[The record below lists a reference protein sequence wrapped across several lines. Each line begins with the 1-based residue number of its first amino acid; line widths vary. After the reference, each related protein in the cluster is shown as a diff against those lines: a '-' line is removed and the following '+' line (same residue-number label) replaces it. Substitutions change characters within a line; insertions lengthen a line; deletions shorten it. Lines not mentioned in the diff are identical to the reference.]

1 MCGSIPAGGV
11 VISLDEVVPGL
22 LPGDALST
30 ADYPPRPRAFSI
42 GALRRLQVR
51 EGCDQRRS
59 ALFRFRDS
67 GRLLYAWTVFGPRP
81 SRALRVRAE
90 AILDSLRIAPLR

>member
-1 MCGSIPAGGV
+1 M
-11 VISLDEVVPGL
+11 ISLGEVVPGL
-22 LPGDALST
+22 VPGDAVLK
-30 ADYPPRPRAFSI
+30 ADYPPRPGAFSI
-42 GALRRLQVR
+42 GKLRRLQVR

-81 SRALRVRAE
+81 SRALRARAE
-90 AILDSLRIAPLR
+90 AILDSLRIAPPR